1 MRASARSAPRCF
13 AHAQLR
19 RPGVFGAARRSPW
32 STREL
37 LLCGTN
43 VHERCC
49 ATFCTTVLLATPRR
63 LPATLSARAPA
74 ARAAACSGRKPSRAC
89 GTLAPR
95 WHLPHRTTGLAARLA
110 CQACA
115 QCRVHACAP
124 WGRAARHCKRFQR
137 RCAAWH
143 RTARVPPPAPLRVR
157 IADGAFTP
165 APAECTCV
173 ASLAGCSHTSRL
185 SARPCPSPVRPAG

>member
-1 MRASARSAPRCF
+1 MRHKRARTMLRDLLYNCSASDT
-13 AHAQLR
+13 
-19 RPGVFGAARRSPW
+19 
-32 STREL
+32 STPPSY
-37 LLCGTN
+37 
-43 VHERCC
+43 V
-49 ATFCTTVLLATPRR
+49 V
-63 LPATLSARAPA
+63 ARAPA

-185 SARPCPSPVRPAG
+185 SARPCPSPVRPAGRLVCGPQVHAAARGPWLRVAACEYAEWRLV